1 LRLKHPVSLLAFS
14 SVSKIAFGGFVLKVG
29 LTGGV
34 ACGKSTILAMF
45 ERRGAFT
52 IRADE
57 IAHELM
63 RPGQPVYD
71 KVVSAFGEG
80 ILEADHTISRPRL
93 AEIVFGNDRIAELNA
108 IVHPE
113 VVRYQNEWLEH
124 CRWREQQAIAIVEAA
139 LMIEAGAHKTLD
151 KLIVVTCSDEERVRR
166 FQLRTGLDDQA
177 ARQEVA
183 RRMKNQLPESEK
195 VKLADYVIDNSG
207 NFEFAESQVGPIWGS
222 LRQDEAKNR

>member
-1 LRLKHPVSLLAFS
+1 
-14 SVSKIAFGGFVLKVG
+14 VLKVG

-34 ACGKSTILAMF
+34 SCGKSTVLAMF
-45 ERRGAFT
+45 ERRGAFI

-71 KVVSAFGEG
+71 KVVAAFGDG
-80 ILEADHTISRPRL
+80 ILESDNTISRPRL
-93 AEIVFGNDRIAELNA
+93 AEIAFGNNRIAELNA
-108 IVHPE
+108 LVHPE
-113 VVRYQNEWLEH
+113 VIRYQEEWLEH
-124 CRWREQQAIAIVEAA
+124 VRWREQHAIAIVEAA
-139 LMIEAGAHKTLD
+139 LMIEANAHKTLD
-151 KLIVVTCSDEERVRR
+151 KLIVVTCSDEERIRR
-166 FQLRTGLDDQA
+166 FQIRTGLDKES

-207 NFEFAESQVGPIWGS
+207 DFEFAEQQVGPIWGS
-222 LRQDEAKNR
+222 LLQDEARNR